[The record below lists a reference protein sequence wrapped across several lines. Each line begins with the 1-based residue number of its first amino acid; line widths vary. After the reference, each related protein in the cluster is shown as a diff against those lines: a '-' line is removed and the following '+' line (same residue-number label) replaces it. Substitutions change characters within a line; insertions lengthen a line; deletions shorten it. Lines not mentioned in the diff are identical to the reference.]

1 MTSPASRR
9 RRNSYAA
16 ATLTGLLV
24 VTGGISASAGADP
37 APTRA
42 PGAAGS
48 PQQVDP
54 RSPGWAEETLQNLT
68 LEQKVGQLFVADV
81 WGHAPNETHEG
92 NQEKYGVGTP
102 AEVVDKYQPGGV
114 IYFNHSGT
122 DNIDQPRQVA
132 KLSNGLQR
140 AAQSTEAGVPLIVSV
155 DQEGGRVTRVGEPA
169 TEQPSAMAF
178 GATRDTAAA
187 ERSAAITGS
196 ELRAMGINQ
205 DFAPTA
211 DVNSNPEN
219 PIIGSRSFSSDPQL
233 ASEFVAAQIHGFQ
246 DSGTP
251 TETVSSSAKHFPGH
265 GDTSTDSHVDLPVI
279 DRTEEEWRKL
289 DLPPF
294 QAAID
299 AGIDSIMTAHI
310 QFPNLDP
317 SGNPA
322 TLSKPIMT
330 GLLREELGY
339 DGVVVTDSLQ
349 MQGVRELHPDSEI
362 PVLAL
367 EAGVDQMLMPPDL
380 DLAIDSILEA
390 VESGR
395 ITEQRIDESVL
406 RILKL
411 KQKRGIPEAPM
422 VNVGA
427 VKDKVGTDDNR
438 AEMQAA
444 TDKSPTVLRNEAG
457 LLPLDA
463 ARDDSG
469 AGNVLVTGWNNSEY
483 PGYPAEPVDA
493 LAEQLGDAATALP
506 TGAEP
511 DAETIKKATDAAR
524 DADTV
529 VVLTNGLATDQAQRD
544 LLHELM
550 AINPNVVA
558 VSVQEPYD
566 PGHAD
571 VPTWLVTYD
580 WRDVTMTS
588 LAKVLLGQQAPQG
601 KLPVM
606 IPTGDDPDTTLYP
619 FGHGL
624 TW

>member
-1 MTSPASRR
+1 M
-9 RRNSYAA
+9 
-16 ATLTGLLV
+16 LV
-24 VTGGISASAGADP
+24 VTGGLGAAAGAEP
-37 APTRA
+37 ATTRDTRTSA
-42 PGAAGS
+42 DTGRHDS
-48 PQQVDP
+48 N
-54 RSPGWAEETLQNLT
+54 WAERTLRGMT

-81 WGHAPNETHEG
+81 WGHAPNEKHEG
-92 NQEKYGVGTP
+92 NQEKYGVDTP
-102 AEVVDKYQPGGV
+102 SDVVRKYQPGGV
-114 IYFNHSGT
+114 IYFNHAGT

-140 AAQSTEAGVPLIVSV
+140 AAQSTGAGVPLIVSV

-178 GATRDTAAA
+178 GAGRDTAAA

-205 DFAPTA
+205 DFAPDA
-211 DVNSNPEN
+211 DVNSNPAN
-219 PIIGSRSFSSDPQL
+219 PIIGTRSFSADPQL
-233 ASEFVAAQIHGFQ
+233 ASEFVSAQVRGYQ
-246 DSGTP
+246 DSGASTD
-251 TETVSSSAKHFPGH
+251 TVSSSAKHFPGH
-265 GDTSTDSHVDLPVI
+265 GDTATDSHTSLPVI
-279 DRTEEEWRKL
+279 DRTEQEWREI

-310 QFPNLDP
+310 QVPNLDP
-317 SGNPA
+317 SGEPA
-322 TLSKPIMT
+322 TLSKPIIN

-349 MQGVRELHPDSEI
+349 MQGVREMHPDSEI

-380 DLAIDSILEA
+380 DLAVNSVLDA
-390 VESGR
+390 VRSGR
-395 ITEQRIDESVL
+395 ITEDRIDQSVL
-406 RILKL
+406 RILEL
-411 KQKRGIPEAPM
+411 KQKRGIPEAPT

-427 VKDKVGTDDNR
+427 VPEKVGTEGNR

-444 TDKSPTVLRNEAG
+444 TDKAPTLLRNDDGA
-457 LLPLDA
+457 LPLDG
-463 ARDDSG
+463 SG
-469 AGNVLVTGWNNSEY
+469 ETVVTGWED
-483 PGYPAEPVDA
+483 PDFAGYPAEPVDA
-493 LAEQLGDAATALP
+493 LAEKLGDSATAVP

-511 DAETIKKATDAAR
+511 DEATIKKAVDAAK

-529 VVLTNGLATDQAQRD
+529 VVLTNGLATDPAQRD
-544 LLHELM
+544 LVHELM
-550 AINPNVVA
+550 AINANVVA

-566 PGHAD
+566 PGYAD
-571 VPTWLVTYD
+571 VPTWLATYD
-580 WRDVTMTS
+580 WRDVSMTS
-588 LAKVLLGQQAPQG
+588 LAKVLLGRQAPQG
-601 KLPVM
+601 KLPVT
-606 IPTGDDPDTTLYP
+606 IPEGDDPDTTLYP